1 MKSRLLSY
9 YDQKVRARHL
19 IYKHMKWTYW
29 GFLLA
34 FPIIIPFLLIIWMGF
49 LAERRW
55 LFQLIALSIFLLLL
69 LFFIHKRFNTTARKV
84 LNREYSLKTT
94 NGTWFEYFH
103 DIQVHLIVEYLIE
116 NDLHT
121 KWKIEN
127 LMEAYKED
135 NENERMPALIAP
147 SILIA
152 AIAPNLNY
160 LLKHFYELDAYKS
173 NEGQLVIFIIVL
185 AISIF
190 IIGVIS
196 YWKQLFREM
205 SDVFIY
211 KKIGRRKNLNSIL
224 YDILLMIKE

>member
-1 MKSRLLSY
+1 M
-9 YDQKVRARHL
+9 
-19 IYKHMKWTYW
+19 W
-29 GFLLA
+29 
-34 FPIIIPFLLIIWMGF
+34 F

-55 LFQLIALSIFLLLL
+55 LLQLIALSIFLLLL
-69 LFFIHKRFNTTARKV
+69 LFFIHKRFNSIARKV

-103 DIQVHLIVEYLIE
+103 DVQVHLIVEYLIE

-135 NENERMPALIAP
+135 NKNERMPALIAP

-196 YWKQLFREM
+196 YWRQLFREM

>member
-1 MKSRLLSY
+1 
-9 YDQKVRARHL
+9 
-19 IYKHMKWTYW
+19 
-29 GFLLA
+29 
-34 FPIIIPFLLIIWMGF
+34 
-49 LAERRW
+49 
-55 LFQLIALSIFLLLL
+55 
-69 LFFIHKRFNTTARKV
+69 
-84 LNREYSLKTT
+84 
-94 NGTWFEYFH
+94 
-103 DIQVHLIVEYLIE
+103 
-116 NDLHT
+116 
-121 KWKIEN
+121 
-127 LMEAYKED
+127 MEAYKED
-135 NENERMPALIAP
+135 NKNERMPALIAP

-152 AIAPNLNY
+152 VIAPNLND

-190 IIGVIS
+190 IIGVFS